1 MMREELIRALRR
13 LAPETG
19 SLCCLGCGYEHN
31 CSTHGC
37 AVIREAIEE
46 IEAPPEPPNDPLTL
60 DELRELDG
68 EPVWLLGDGL
78 NRYDIFRGE
87 RSPGWADFYCGRF
100 LFFCYGKDWLAY
112 RRKPEEG
119 TA

>member
-1 MMREELIRALRR
+1 MTREELIRALRR

-37 AVIREAIEE
+37 AVIREAV
-46 IEAPPEPPNDPLTL
+46 EALKEPPNGPLTL
-60 DELRELDG
+60 EQLREMDG
-68 EPVWLLGDGL
+68 EPVWNDTMKKWVLVDLTWEL
-78 NRYDIFRGE
+78 GE
-87 RSPGWADFYCGRF
+87 RTADAG
-100 LFFCYGKDWLAY
+100 GKWRDLDDRYY

-119 TA
+119 ERL